1 MRRISLL
8 LMAALAA
15 PSVSA
20 MQRSDKD
27 TLVNTRYQESAQEK
41 AAREFKEAEADL
53 PALPDSKSG
62 DWFDIYVSET
72 YAKRP
77 KILLSSLQIMPAP
90 DTSIRYILNTQSAQ
104 GHDNLTA
111 EGIFCARSSFN
122 YGGDKRSSYK
132 VFGYGDPLNNRWIKP
147 RNADWK
153 PMGGAMNRNDEL
165 RSVLYNAFCVDGAP
179 NTTEGLI
186 ERLRQRAGRHKPSL
200 VNTSK

>member
-8 LMAALAA
+8 VMMALAA
-15 PSVSA
+15 PSA
-20 MQRSDKD
+20 FAFPKSDKD
-27 TLVNTRYQESAQEK
+27 TLVNSRYQESAQEK

-53 PALPDSKSG
+53 PALPDTKSS

-72 YAKRP
+72 YAKQP
-77 KILLSSLQIMPAP
+77 KILLSSLQIMPSP
-90 DTSIRYILNTQSAQ
+90 DTSIRYILNTQSSQ
-104 GHDNLTA
+104 GYDNLTA

-132 VFGYGDPLNNRWIKP
+132 VFGYGDPVNNRWIKP

-179 NTTEGLI
+179 NTVEGLI
-186 ERLRQRAGRHKPSL
+186 ERLQQRTGRHKTSL
-200 VNTSK
+200 INTNK